1 MTRTPSVV
9 ESKISARNGSGAAKL
24 FGERGLDQERLDSIR
39 ASLPDRPFM
48 MKDVSWED
56 YQALTTILEEPA
68 IRATYD
74 RGYLELRM
82 PLFIHEKIAAILSLM
97 VHILC
102 VEWDIDIAH
111 ARSTTFRRADLGKGV
126 EPDN

>member
-1 MTRTPSVV
+1 MTGTPPIAK
-9 ESKISARNGSGAAKL
+9 SKAPDLNGAARVS
-24 FGERGLDQERLDSIR
+24 GELGFDPRSLETIR

-48 MKDVSWED
+48 MEDVSWED

-82 PLFIHEKIAAILSLM
+82 PLFIHEKIAIFLGM
-97 VHILC
+97 M
-102 VEWDIDIAH
+102 AH
-111 ARSTTFRRADLGKGV
+111 ALCATWRIRLVHAGSTTLRREDLEV
-126 EPDN
+126 RPSDWTRN